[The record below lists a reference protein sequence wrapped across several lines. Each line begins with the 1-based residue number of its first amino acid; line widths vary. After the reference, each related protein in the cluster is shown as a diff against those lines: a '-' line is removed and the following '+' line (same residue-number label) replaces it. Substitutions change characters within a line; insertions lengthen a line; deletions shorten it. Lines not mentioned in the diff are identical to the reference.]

1 MTQFTPHT
9 SSSHG
14 SEPSNAVQY
23 MPNTGMHMDQFPWP
37 HPAYI
42 PHPDFYYPYGMPIAP
57 HGAAPPYAH
66 VTPSPGSGVA
76 HHASQTGQHGYHPP
90 AVSNVANVGPYPPL
104 TEAAPPPQHPSAPPL
119 YHQAFP
125 SSAFP
130 GATIPYVPPAP
141 HQGYL
146 HQHHGHGLPTGFT
159 PSFVS
164 QAPNLSVG
172 QKRVAEDLEKR
183 DVKRIKI
190 CFERI
195 KNDPLFK
202 PMLDQYGQHYGTY
215 VCSKD
220 GMVIRP
226 GSYKHHI
233 KTAKHIGYK
242 LTLFKCPLCPE
253 TYTRRDACKRHW
265 DDGCGKTA
273 ADGARLSYSA
283 ACQRSM
289 SSASASPVGAPTA
302 AFTFSLPA
310 TTMTT
315 SDSSPPETMSTEATE
330 DAPNPDSCVANEI
343 QDLALVAPEL
353 PPYEVREITLA
364 EVRGNLAFWRWIND
378 IEDFVDPVLP
388 TSEPPSSRL
397 PETMLAEAAE
407 DPDVWS
413 LVNEI
418 EDFVEPELPLCES
431 PADAAEDPDFCN
443 LPIRTLL
450 ICSWL
455 NNSYGSALNQ
465 RSPSELA
472 PLSSALIDHE
482 M

>member
-1 MTQFTPHT
+1 MTQSTPHT

-14 SEPSNAVQY
+14 SEPSNAAQY
-23 MPNTGMHMDQFPWP
+23 TPNTGMHMDQFPWP

-42 PHPDFYYPYGMPIAP
+42 PHPGLYYPYGVPIAP
-57 HGAAPPYAH
+57 HGAAPPYAP
-66 VTPSPGSGVA
+66 VVPSPDVGSGVA
-76 HHASQTGQHGYHPP
+76 HHASQTGQHGYYPP
-90 AVSNVANVGPYPPL
+90 AVADVTNVSQYPPL

-125 SSAFP
+125 SSVSP
-130 GATIPYVPPAP
+130 GAIIPYAPPTP

-146 HQHHGHGLPTGFT
+146 QHHGPGLPTGFT
-159 PSFVS
+159 PLFTGNVK
-164 QAPNLSVG
+164 
-172 QKRVAEDLEKR
+172 KRN
-183 DVKRIKI
+183 VKRTKIWLDKIKD
-190 CFERI
+190 
-195 KNDPLFK
+195 DPLFK
-202 PMLDQYGQHYGTY
+202 PVLDQSGQHYGTY

-233 KTAKHIGYK
+233 TTAKHVGNK
-242 LTLFKCPLCPE
+242 LTLFKCPLCPK

-265 DDGCGKTA
+265 DERCGKLA
-273 ADGARLSYSA
+273 ADGARLSYRA
-283 ACQRSM
+283 ACQRFM
-289 SSASASPVGAPTA
+289 SSASASP
-302 AFTFSLPA
+302 
-310 TTMTT
+310 
-315 SDSSPPETMSTEATE
+315 ETMSTEVTE
-330 DAPNPDSCVANEI
+330 DAPSPDSCAANEI

-353 PPYEVREITLA
+353 PPSEVREITLA
-364 EVRGNLAFWRWIND
+364 EVHENLAFGRWING

-388 TSEPPSSRL
+388 ISEPPSSPL

-418 EDFVEPELPLCES
+418 EDFVDPEIPLCES

-455 NNSYGSALNQ
+455 NNSYESALHQ